1 MGHIGDILTKS
12 SIDLLCVLAQMARCQ
27 VSIASSSMLKPILRP
42 APVHFLVFRDVL
54 IAISAL
60 QEKLKF
66 QQNLM
71 LIYVKISG
79 RYSIDYGEIMSELI
93 KKVIFRFLKAPKVI
107 KNFDDEER
115 ALLIYFLNGKYK
127 KRKVRIYK
135 KAANRLIN
143 KSVLEIVE
151 SSVRPGVNLIKIS
164 DDYYSILKAKL

>member
-1 MGHIGDILTKS
+1 
-12 SIDLLCVLAQMARCQ
+12 
-27 VSIASSSMLKPILRP
+27 
-42 APVHFLVFRDVL
+42 
-54 IAISAL
+54 
-60 QEKLKF
+60 
-66 QQNLM
+66 
-71 LIYVKISG
+71 
-79 RYSIDYGEIMSELI
+79 MSELI